1 MGPLDKFILADDAL
15 EATTS
20 GFNLKL
26 RSHWYRSLPLSSL
39 GNLQVRMNG
48 ETIPHEHIKIE
59 LDGETYNMDQIPGL
73 YKTWWFILDPL
84 ELHVTENAAPPKK
97 GNHYKIQVEMG
108 LLIPYVLTGKDE
120 KPLLAASVVS
130 KNLICN

>member
-15 EATTS
+15 EATAS

-26 RSHWYRSLPLSSL
+26 RSHWYRTLPLSSL
-39 GNLQVRMNG
+39 GNLQVRING
-48 ETIPHEHIKIE
+48 KIIPHTPMKIE
-59 LDGETYNMDQIPGL
+59 LDGEIFSMDQIPGL

-84 ELHVTENAAPPKK
+84 VLHVTDETLQLFK
-97 GNHYKIQVEMG
+97 GEQYQVEVEMG
-108 LLIPYVLTGKDE
+108 LLIPYVLTGKEE
-120 KPLLAASVVS
+120 KPLLASSIVS